1 MRVLDPYAVP
11 GQDRKAQLHV
21 HTTRSD
27 GRHPPEAV
35 AERYRSAGFSFLA
48 VTDHDVVTDT
58 SGLSDGEFCVV
69 QGVELTVPGL
79 VRPLGPHLGC
89 LLVRE
94 LPRARVAQ
102 RVVEEVTAQGGLA
115 GLNHPSWT
123 GNLWSGRW
131 SSSRARRLRGVRFV
145 EVWNPHSDPEEDT
158 RRWVEVVRAHG
169 PAHPVSPVA
178 SDDLHH
184 DGQFGKAWVVVRT
197 GEVSQRA
204 LREAFRAG
212 AVYATTGPQAR
223 FGVREGCV
231 VVESDASRVRF
242 YDRDGRLKVEVARG
256 FARYEPTPRD
266 GFVRAE
272 CLGRTSGR
280 AWSAAFW
287 VVQAEPPP

>member
-35 AERYRSAGFSFLA
+35 AERYRCAGFSFLA
-48 VTDHDVVTDT
+48 VTDHDVVTDI
-58 SGLSDGEFCVV
+58 SGLSDREFCVV
-69 QGVELTVPGL
+69 GGVELTVPGP

-89 LLVRE
+89 LLVQTV
-94 LPRARVAQ
+94 PRARNVQQA
-102 RVVEEVTAQGGLA
+102 VEEVAAQGGLT

-131 SSSRARRLRGVRFV
+131 SARRTRRLRGVRFV
-145 EVWNPHSDPEEDT
+145 EVWNPHSDPEADT

-169 PAHPVSPVA
+169 PTHPVFPVA
-178 SDDLHH
+178 SDDFHH

-197 GEVSQRA
+197 EEVSERA
-204 LREAFRAG
+204 LRDALWAG

-223 FGVREGCV
+223 FGVQDGCV

-242 YDRDGRLKVEVARG
+242 YDLRGRLLLEVARG
-256 FARYEPTPRD
+256 SAQYEPAPQD

-272 CLGRTSGR
+272 CLGRSGGR

-287 VVQAEPPP
+287 VVGG